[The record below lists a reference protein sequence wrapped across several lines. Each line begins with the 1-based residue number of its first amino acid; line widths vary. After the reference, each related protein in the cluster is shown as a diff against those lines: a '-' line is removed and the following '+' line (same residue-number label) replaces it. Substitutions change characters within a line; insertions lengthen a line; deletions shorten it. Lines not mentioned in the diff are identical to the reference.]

1 MMAGLAISTLMVV
14 LTVVIHFIGL
24 QFVIRILNSGGL
36 TSGARSLK
44 LHDNLLAQAVLL
56 IVVVLGLVF
65 IHSLQIWAYA
75 ILYLGL
81 GALPDF
87 ETALYYSTTAFT
99 TVGFGDVVLPQEWRL
114 IGAIEAANGFIL
126 FGWSIAFLMSLTG
139 KLRSFE
145 HDWLE
150 R

>member
-1 MMAGLAISTLMVV
+1 MISILALATLMVV
-14 LTVVIHFIGL
+14 LTVVIHFVGL
-24 QFVIRILNSGGL
+24 QFFIRILNSGG
-36 TSGARSLK
+36 RSLK
-44 LHDNLLAQAVLL
+44 LHDSLLAQFVLL
-56 IVVVLGLVF
+56 IIVVLGLVF
-65 IHSLQIWAYA
+65 IHALQIWAYA
-75 ILYLGL
+75 VLYILL

-99 TVGFGDVVLPQEWRL
+99 TVGFGDVVLPHSWRF

-126 FGWSIAFLMSLTG
+126 FGWSIAFLMSMTG

-150 R
+150 K

>member
-1 MMAGLAISTLMVV
+1 MITSLALATLMVV
-14 LTVVIHFIGL
+14 LTVVIHFVGL
-24 QFVIRILNSGGL
+24 QFVIRILNSGG
-36 TSGARSLK
+36 RSLK
-44 LHDNLLAQAVLL
+44 LHDSLLAQAVLL

-65 IHSLQIWAYA
+65 IHALQIWSYA
-75 ILYLGL
+75 LLFLVL

-99 TVGFGDVVLPQEWRL
+99 TVGFGDVVLPQDWRL

-150 R
+150 K

>member
-1 MMAGLAISTLMVV
+1 MISSLALATLMVV
-14 LTVVIHFIGL
+14 LTVVIHFVGL
-24 QFVIRILNSGGL
+24 QFVIRILNSGG
-36 TSGARSLK
+36 RSLK
-44 LHDNLLAQAVLL
+44 LHDSLLAQFVLL
-56 IVVVLGLVF
+56 IMVVLGLVF
-65 IHSLQIWAYA
+65 IHALQIWAYA
-75 ILYLGL
+75 VLYILL

-99 TVGFGDVVLPQEWRL
+99 TVGFGDVVLPHSWRF

-126 FGWSIAFLMSLTG
+126 FGWSIAFLMSMTG

-150 R
+150 K

>member
-1 MMAGLAISTLMVV
+1 MLTSLAFATLMVV

-24 QFVIRILNSGGL
+24 QFVIRILNSGG
-36 TSGARSLK
+36 RPVK
-44 LHDNLLAQAVLL
+44 LHDSLFAQAVLL
-56 IVVVLGLVF
+56 IAVVLGLVF
-65 IHSLQIWAYA
+65 IHSLQIWSYA
-75 ILYLGL
+75 VLYLLL

-99 TVGFGDVVLPQEWRL
+99 TVGFGDVVLPQEFRL

-126 FGWSIAFLMSLTG
+126 FGWSIAFLMSMTG

-150 R
+150 K

>member
-1 MMAGLAISTLMVV
+1 MLTSLVLATLMVV
-14 LTVVIHFIGL
+14 LTVTVHFIGL
-24 QFVIRILNSGGL
+24 QFVIRLLNTGG
-36 TSGARSLK
+36 RSLA
-44 LHDNLLAQAVLL
+44 LQGNLRTQAILL
-56 IVVVLGLVF
+56 IVVVLGLVL
-65 IHSLQIWAYA
+65 IHAIEIWAYA
-75 ILYLGL
+75 LLYLVL

-87 ETALYYSTTAFT
+87 ATALYYSTTSFT
-99 TVGFGDVVLPQEWRL
+99 TVGFGDVILPLNWRL

-150 R
+150 K